1 MEAKDFTSYLI
12 YINIYMMVL
21 ILSYFL
27 FFNTEYR
34 REKVNI
40 VIVITQH
47 YTIIVVI
54 LQQNNVGKILENSP
68 PHLIEECEALKPAD
82 KGGECSI

>member
-40 VIVITQH
+40 VIVKLQDITQH
-47 YTIIVVI
+47 YTTYYCYIAAEQCREDSRKVPTSSDR
-54 LQQNNVGKILENSP
+54 GM
-68 PHLIEECEALKPAD
+68 
-82 KGGECSI
+82 

>member
-34 REKVNI
+34 REKVNL
-40 VIVITQH
+40 VIVKLQH